1 MLILISGPS
10 GVGKS
15 SVISELIKRNKN
27 LRLMKTYTTR
37 KQRAQ
42 IDGAYYHVSKKK
54 FDEMIKNN
62 QLFEYENVHADIFY
76 GTPFM
81 SLDKVIEGKY
91 DYIKDIDVHG
101 VEKLQNYL
109 RGKCKVVSVFLDS
122 PDQHLRNRL
131 IKRGESADM
140 IEKRLSRVQM
150 ERQHQHLFD
159 LVLQCDDI
167 AETATNIERFIESLN
182 S

>member
-1 MLILISGPS
+1 MLILVSGPS

-15 SVISELIKRNKN
+15 SVIELLLARHKN
-27 LRLMKTYTTR
+27 LALMKTYTTR

-54 FDEMIKNN
+54 FDEMIKNGE
-62 QLFEYENVHADIFY
+62 LFEYENVHADLYY
-76 GTPFM
+76 GTPFS
-81 SLDKVIEGKY
+81 SLDKVIEGKK

-109 RGKCKVVSVFLDS
+109 RGKSRVVSVFLDS
-122 PDQHLRNRL
+122 PDHHLRQRL
-131 IKRGESADM
+131 ERRGESSEM
-140 IEKRLSRVQM
+140 IEKRLSRAGM
-150 ERQHQHLFD
+150 ERSKKHLFD

-167 AETATNIERFIESLN
+167 EQTAQDIENFIQQN
-182 S
+182 KA